1 MNRSKWAEG
10 VGVSEYHWPGP
21 GYSPVIKSKV
31 VKGDS
36 PELCSRCGRDLR
48 RINPEECAICIPAKT
63 LSRSFQVQLPLLT
76 LEIIKSKHKNVS
88 AYLRG
93 LIAKDL
99 GSEVFP
105 KEALNGPGGGKLK
118 IATDI

>member
-1 MNRSKWAEG
+1 MNRSEGAEG
-10 VGVSEYHWPGP
+10 VGVSDYHWPGP
-21 GYSPVIKSKV
+21 GYSPVLKSRVAKS
-31 VKGDS
+31 DS
-36 PELCSRCGRDLR
+36 PEPCSRCGRDLR
-48 RINPEECAICIPAKT
+48 QIIPEQCEICVPAKS

-99 GSEVFP
+99 GPEVFP
-105 KEALNGPGGGKLK
+105 PEALNGPGGGKIK
-118 IATDI
+118 VKTET